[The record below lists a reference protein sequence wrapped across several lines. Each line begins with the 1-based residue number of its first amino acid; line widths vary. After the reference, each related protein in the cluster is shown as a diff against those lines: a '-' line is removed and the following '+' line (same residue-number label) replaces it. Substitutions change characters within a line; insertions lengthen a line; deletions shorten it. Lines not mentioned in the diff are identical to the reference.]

1 MKKEVNGIELLQLI
15 SNNRINKGEKIHSKV
30 LDRDFHW
37 SGFNIKT
44 ENYCYLKEYSDLD
57 FINDIFIVN
66 IELTA
71 DELFNKLGFKKT
83 AENNDL
89 VEYDGEYSNI
99 YFNKKDKT
107 FKKSFDS
114 EITIEENKA
123 INKKVEELGWL
134 E

>member
-15 SNNRINKGEKIHSKV
+15 SNNRINKGEKIYSKV
-30 LDRDFHW
+30 LDENFYW
-37 SGFNIKT
+37 SGWNIKT
-44 ENYCYLKEYSDLD
+44 ENYCYLKEYSDID

-66 IELTA
+66 IELSA
-71 DELFNKLGFKKT
+71 DELFEELGFKKT

-89 VEYDGEYSNI
+89 VEYEGEYSNI

-114 EITIEENKA
+114 EISIEENKA
-123 INKKVEELGWL
+123 INKKLEELRWL
-134 E
+134 Q

>member
-1 MKKEVNGIELLQLI
+1 MQKEVNGIELLQLI
-15 SNNRINKGEKIHSKV
+15 YNNRINKGEKIYSKV

-37 SGFNIKT
+37 SGSNIKT
-44 ENYCYLKEYSDLD
+44 ENYRYLKEYSDID

-89 VEYDGEYSNI
+89 LEYEGEYSNI

-123 INKKVEELGWL
+123 INKKVEELGWV

>member
-44 ENYCYLKEYSDLD
+44 ENYCYLKEYSDID

-71 DELFNKLGFKKT
+71 DDLFKELGFIKT
-83 AENNDL
+83 EENNDL
-89 VEYDGEYSNI
+89 VEYDGEYSTI
-99 YFNKKDKT
+99 YINKKDKT
-107 FKKSFDS
+107 NRKNNNP
-114 EITIEENKA
+114 EITIKEHIA
-123 INKKVEELGWL
+123 IHKKMEELGCL